1 MKQMTIISGK
11 GGTGK
16 TTLASNFI
24 RLAKNHVAVD
34 ADVDA
39 SNLYI
44 LLKPNILKTQEFIG
58 GPVAYLKS
66 ECINCG
72 RCEELCRFD
81 AISDSITDI
90 KFDSLKCE
98 GCGVC
103 EYICPADAIGL
114 KAEKQ
119 GEYYISD
126 TVFGKFVHARLD
138 PGAENSGK
146 LVTIV
151 RNIAEDLVYRE
162 NKDLIIID
170 AAPGIGCSV
179 IASLNGVDLAV
190 IMIEPTLSGISDF
203 LKIYDVVKFFGIKPF
218 VVINKKDLNEDNRQK
233 IIKFCNSA
241 NTEIIGEIPYD
252 ERIPFNLAN
261 NTFAVDDTESIAG
274 KEIKN
279 IWEKIMSS
287 EL

>member
-1 MKQMTIISGK
+1 MC
-11 GGTGK
+11 
-16 TTLASNFI
+16 I
-24 RLAKNHVAVD
+24 R
-34 ADVDA
+34 
-39 SNLYI
+39 
-44 LLKPNILKTQEFIG
+44 
-58 GPVAYLKS
+58 
-66 ECINCG
+66 
-72 RCEELCRFD
+72 
-81 AISDSITDI
+81 DS
-90 KFDSLKCE
+90 
-98 GCGVC
+98 
-103 EYICPADAIGL
+103 
-114 KAEKQ
+114 
-119 GEYYISD
+119 YISD

-233 IIKFCNSA
+233 IIKSVSYTHLDVYKRQEWEDRVPVSEVTVYA
-241 NTEIIGEIPYD
+241 
-252 ERIPFNLAN
+252 R
-261 NTFAVDDTESIAG
+261 AVARKCPIS
-274 KEIKN
+274 KEYHAVRPN
-279 IWEKIMSS
+279 VQNVV
-287 EL
+287 LL